1 MAGPGADGRTG
12 ETVRLQRAEIE
23 PVLASVLHRYGF
35 SADRAE
41 MCARL
46 FTEASL
52 DGVYSHGL
60 NRFPGFVRS
69 VQKGFVR
76 PEMAPTLVRSAGSF
90 ECWDGNL
97 GPGNLNARASMARA
111 IGLARRHG
119 TGIVALRNTNHWM
132 RGGAYG
138 LQAAREDCIG
148 ICTTNTLP
156 NMPPWGG
163 GEPAVGNNPLVI
175 AVPRTPYPF
184 LLDMAMSQFSY
195 GKLEVLQQRGDKLP
209 FAGGFDRDGQP
220 TDEPGA
226 ILETELTLPM
236 GYWKGSG
243 LAIMIDLVA
252 SLLSGGLTTRE
263 IGRRAAEHG
272 VSQLFAAFDLRQLS
286 EPGERDRIVQQ
297 VTASLQECAPLEPG
311 GRAHH
316 PGDRSWLRRQENETR
331 GIPVDRDT
339 WAAILA
345 ECGGE

>member
-1 MAGPGADGRTG
+1 MG
-12 ETVRLQRAEIE
+12 EPIRLQRTEIE
-23 PVLASVLHRYGF
+23 PVLESALHRCGF
-35 SADRAE
+35 GADQARR
-41 MCARL
+41 CARM

-60 NRFPGFVRS
+60 NRFPGFLRA
-69 VQKGFVR
+69 VQDGFVR
-76 PEMAPTLVRSAGSF
+76 PEQTPSLVRSAGSF
-90 ECWDGNL
+90 ESWDGNL
-97 GPGNLNARASMARA
+97 GPGNLNAWASMERA
-111 IGLARRHG
+111 IDLARLHG

-132 RGGAYG
+132 RGGTYG

-148 ICTTNTLP
+148 ICMTNTLP

-175 AVPRTPYPF
+175 AVPRAPYPF

-195 GKLEVLQQRGDKLP
+195 GKLEVLQQRGDRLP
-209 FAGGFDRDGQP
+209 FAGGFDRHGQP

-243 LAIMIDLVA
+243 LAVMIDLVA
-252 SLLSGGLTTRE
+252 SLLAGGLTTRE
-263 IGRRAAEHG
+263 IGQRAAEHG

-286 EPGERDRIVQQ
+286 EPGDRDRIVRQ
-297 VTASLQECAPLEPG
+297 VTAALQECAPLEPG
-311 GRAHH
+311 GRAHL
-316 PGDRSWLRRQENETR
+316 PGDRSWLRRQENETH

-339 WAAILA
+339 WGAILA
-345 ECGGE
+345 EGTGE

>member
-1 MAGPGADGRTG
+1 MA
-12 ETVRLQRAEIE
+12 ETIRLQRSEIE
-23 PVLASVLHRYGF
+23 PVLESVLHRHGF
-35 SADRAE
+35 SADRARR
-41 MCARL
+41 CALL

-60 NRFPGFVRS
+60 NRFPGFVRA

-76 PEMAPTLVRSAGSF
+76 PDETPSLVRSIGNF
-90 ECWDGNL
+90 ESWDGKL
-97 GPGNLNARASMARA
+97 GPGNLNAWAGMERA
-111 IGLARRHG
+111 IDLARRHG
-119 TGIVALRNTNHWM
+119 MGIVALRNTNHWM
-132 RGGAYG
+132 RGGGYG
-138 LQAAREDCIG
+138 LQAARADCIG
-148 ICTTNTLP
+148 ICMTNTLP

-175 AVPRTPYPF
+175 AVPRSPYPF

-195 GKLEVLQQRGDKLP
+195 GKLEVLRQRGARLP
-209 FAGGFDRDGQP
+209 FAGGLDRDGQP

-243 LAIMIDLVA
+243 LAIMIDLVV

-263 IGRRAAEHG
+263 IGQREAEHG

-286 EPGERDRIVQQ
+286 EAGELDRIVQQ
-297 VTASLQECAPLEPG
+297 VTAALQECAPLEAD
-311 GRAHH
+311 GRAHP

-345 ECGGE
+345 AGKGE